1 MRDGKYESKKKKRI
15 DEGKEEREVRLIGN
29 KTGGRIKGKNTKKS
43 IKDSGMKG
51 KGVWEGNVEGLKQ
64 SGK

>member
-1 MRDGKYESKKKKRI
+1 MKVKKKKRI

-29 KTGGRIKGKNTKKS
+29 KTGGRIKGKNTTTK
-43 IKDSGMKG
+43 KDSGMKG

>member
-29 KTGGRIKGKNTKKS
+29 KNEWEDKRKKIQKKKKRI
-43 IKDSGMKG
+43 
-51 KGVWEGNVEGLKQ
+51 VE
-64 SGK
+64 